1 MKKRIL
7 SLLMILCMVVGFSP
21 PPTITKVKAGERL
34 SKEVHGIRG
43 TQPFKVINNDM
54 EYYYKGLERNK
65 DTGQLIYKGGWVE
78 QHDNRSHNKFLVP
91 PGWVCDYGGKSSCPG
106 LMESKYYYHDAE
118 GYSGW
123 LTIDK
128 KTPPYFGWDRYQ
140 VRDTFPPNPKI
151 GEKRIIGTITDIG
164 IYGGTVYKDGG
175 GTPSTPSGDI
185 IFTPNQSAD
194 IPGNRDGWVNQ
205 DISVRVNVESS
216 KKRVEMTSYESRSYE
231 YYDECFSTRQ
241 ECSTSCSTDS
251 KGGSHCSTNCY
262 DVCVGSWVSD
272 STPCS
277 YKQTWEAT
285 ELYVAG
291 EGRTAQGSTVSI
303 GPFTIPDG
311 GTITINKEGGREKG
325 KREKVIGGI

>member
-1 MKKRIL
+1 MKKRVL
-7 SLLMILCMVVGFSP
+7 SLLIILCMVVGFSP
-21 PPTITKVKAGERL
+21 PPAITKVKAGERL

-54 EYYYKGLERNK
+54 QYYYKGLAK
-65 DTGQLIYKGGWVE
+65 DKNEEYIYKGGWVN
-78 QHDNRSHNKFLVP
+78 QGDNRSHNKFFVP
-91 PGWVCDYGGKSSCPG
+91 PGWVCDYGGKSECPG
-106 LMESKYYYHDAE
+106 LKESKYYYHDAE

-123 LTIDK
+123 LTYED
-128 KTPPYFGWDRYQ
+128 WDRYQ
-140 VRDTFPPNPKI
+140 VRETFPSNPQI
-151 GEKRIIGTITDIG
+151 GEMYIAGTITDIG

-205 DISVRVNVESS
+205 DISVRVNVEPS
-216 KKRVEMTSYESRSYE
+216 KKRVEMNSSESRSYE
-231 YYDECFSTRQ
+231 YYDECYSTRQ
-241 ECSTSCSTDS
+241 ECSTSCYTDS
-251 KGGSHCSTNCY
+251 KGGSQCSTSCY
-262 DVCVGSWVSD
+262 SVCVGSWVS
-272 STPCS
+272 SSVPCN

-285 ELYVAG
+285 ELYVTG

-311 GTITINKEGGREKG
+311 GTITINKEEGREKG
-325 KREKVIGGI
+325 KREKVIGEI